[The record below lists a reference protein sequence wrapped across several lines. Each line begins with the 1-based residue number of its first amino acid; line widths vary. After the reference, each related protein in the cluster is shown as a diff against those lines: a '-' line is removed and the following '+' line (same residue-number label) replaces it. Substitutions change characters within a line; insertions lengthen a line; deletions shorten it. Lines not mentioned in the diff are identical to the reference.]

1 MSLLMSELPEFAGPL
16 SRVRAAS
23 TTRQVDTA
31 TRLHAWSIPLPRC
44 IHGLPFDQHCEQCEV
59 VAPLQTAARPALK

>member
-1 MSLLMSELPEFAGPL
+1 MSLLMSELPEFTGPH
-16 SRVRAAS
+16 SGVRAAV

-44 IHGLPFDQHCEQCEV
+44 IHGIPFDQHCAECEV
-59 VAPLQTAARPALK
+59 VAPLGITARPALR

>member
-16 SRVRAAS
+16 SGVRVAVA
-23 TTRQVDTA
+23 TRQVDTA

-44 IHGLPFDQHCEQCEV
+44 IHGLLFDQRCEQCEA
-59 VAPLQTAARPALK
+59 VAPLETAARPALR